1 MSREQDLIHDLEYI
15 EDVLQGNR
23 SYSFLNFK
31 DSEFRRVM
39 GDIRERVGN
48 FWEKTETKE
57 DKKREL
63 KQSISNAL
71 DAIDKLNHIENLI
84 EDL

>member
-1 MSREQDLIHDLEYI
+1 VSREQDLIHDLEYI

-39 GDIRERVGN
+39 GDIRERVGD
-48 FWEKTETKE
+48 FWKETESKE

-63 KQSISNAL
+63 KQSISSAL
-71 DAIDKLNHIENLI
+71 DAIDELNHIEDLI
-84 EDL
+84 EEL